1 MRAIIT
7 LNDLQQ
13 ADTLCRYLQS
23 LGIDNQIE
31 TTKVVD
37 WGDSNYSDVS
47 YKIWVYNEDLLEDAN
62 KIAEEFAKNSGD
74 EKYKVRSKSQINA
87 SIKSILQT
95 PKLETSRK
103 EKNRVSPLQTPMGPV
118 TLYFLIAC
126 CLIFFLTEL
135 TAVNNQDT
143 ASLSSIPSFYSPLKK
158 EMLFD
163 YPHAFEIIDQIVT
176 DFGPKALLEPNEF
189 PKEAVSLMNQFTVT
203 PYWKGYYDK
212 ITDYLK
218 RKPPS
223 LQAPMFEKISD
234 GQWWRLF
241 TPSLLHADIF
251 HLLFNMIWLAVL
263 GKQLEQRMGAFRYI
277 LFIVVAGV
285 ITNVA
290 QYLMSGWSFLGFS
303 GVLCAML
310 AFVWMRQ
317 RRSAWEGYF
326 LQPSTMSFILIF
338 LGLMVLFQAASFYAE
353 IVFNTVIS
361 PPIANTAH
369 MVGLAVGLLF
379 GRLNFFKSNY

>member
-1 MRAIIT
+1 
-7 LNDLQQ
+7 LKKQK
-13 ADTLCRYLQS
+13 
-23 LGIDNQIE
+23 
-31 TTKVVD
+31 KV
-37 WGDSNYSDVS
+37 
-47 YKIWVYNEDLLEDAN
+47 
-62 KIAEEFAKNSGD
+62 AEEFSKNPND
-74 EKYKVRSKSQINA
+74 EKFKVNKKSQVAA
-87 SIKSILQT
+87 SLKSILDT
-95 PKLETSRK
+95 PKLEPSRK
-103 EKNRVSPLQTPMGPV
+103 EKYNTASLQAPMGPV
-118 TLYFLIAC
+118 TLYLLIAC
-126 CLIFFLTEL
+126 CLIFFLTEV
-135 TAVNNQDT
+135 TS
-143 ASLSSIPSFYSPLKK
+143 ASFNHEEGATLSSIPSFYSPIKK

-163 YPHAFEIIDQIVT
+163 YPHAFEIIDQIVA
-176 DFGPKALLEPNEF
+176 DFGPEALLDANQF
-189 PKEAVSLMNQFTVT
+189 PKEALGLMNEYAAT

-212 ITDYLK
+212 IVEYLK
-218 RKPPS
+218 RQPQSRK
-223 LQAPMFEKISD
+223 APMFEKISD

-263 GKQLEQRMGAFRYI
+263 GKQLEQRMGPFRYI
-277 LFIVVAGV
+277 LFIVLAAV

-353 IVFNTVIS
+353 IAFNTAIS

-369 MVGLAVGLLF
+369 MIGLAVGLAF
-379 GRLNFFKSNY
+379 GRLNFFKSHY